1 MAPAPLAV
9 ALGRIAQAVSGAL
22 ELKDVFTGV
31 AEAAATVL
39 PFDIMAVGR
48 LEAMDTWTVYA
59 ISGNTEDLPRSLRTE
74 DVSPAIRVAP
84 GSVIRIDDAER
95 ELDPRHVLDRRAR
108 PRRKADPSPMPSASR
123 CRAENRAAIKRASPR
138 RSPATVRWPP
148 RGMSLSRHSPTVA
161 SWLT

>member
-1 MAPAPLAV
+1 MTTTTAGIVAAPGRGEPSATIMAPAPLAV

-48 LEAMDTWTVYA
+48 LEALDTWTVYA
-59 ISGNTEDLPRSLRTE
+59 IFGHTEDLPRTLRTE

-84 GSVIRIDDAER
+84 EIGRA
-95 ELDPRHVLDRRAR
+95 HV
-108 PRRKADPSPMPSASR
+108 
-123 CRAENRAAIKRASPR
+123 
-138 RSPATVRWPP
+138 
-148 RGMSLSRHSPTVA
+148 
-161 SWLT
+161 